1 VQHWWN
7 DPDGSTEVP
16 GVKSAPVP
24 LQLACEGFWAQSRP
38 FLRISKN
45 SMEDKGTATYKTS
58 HKLNILNI
66 MPDQTIPSTVN
77 YKNPVQQAL
86 LTIACRSI

>member
-24 LQLACEGFWAQSRP
+24 LQLPCEGFWAQSRP

-45 SMEDKGTATYKTS
+45 STEDKGTATYKTS
-58 HKLNILNI
+58 HKLNILH
-66 MPDQTIPSTVN
+66 TIPTTVN
-77 YKNPVQQAL
+77 YKNSVQQAL